1 VAWQQANAHI
11 DNKRLPIEYPSV
23 PEVHVDEYPI
33 PFKERGL
40 RGKAGSAP
48 PFDLN
53 RSTRGIVLLPGRMM
67 NVAFAHS
74 GPTTGKKKDQSK
86 VSGCA
91 SAGVLPAYI
100 A

>member
-1 VAWQQANAHI
+1 
-11 DNKRLPIEYPSV
+11 
-23 PEVHVDEYPI
+23 
-33 PFKERGL
+33 
-40 RGKAGSAP
+40 
-48 PFDLN
+48 
-53 RSTRGIVLLPGRMM
+53 VLLPGRMM